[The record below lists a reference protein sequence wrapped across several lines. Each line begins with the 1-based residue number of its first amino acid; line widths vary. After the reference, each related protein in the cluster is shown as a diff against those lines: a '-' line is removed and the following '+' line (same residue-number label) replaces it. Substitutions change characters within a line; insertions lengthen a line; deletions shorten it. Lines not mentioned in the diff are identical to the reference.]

1 MSVALTLGITFAVL
15 IVLALFLRHL
25 VREMDNNG

>member
-1 MSVALTLGITFAVL
+1 MDIALTLGISIGFL